1 MAHRYRGAD
10 VLLVL
15 RLVTRRLSGR
25 ADSKDKLA
33 EGSFPFPGC
42 PGPIFLFLPEEE
54 AQTWERQLPNP
65 GLQTQH
71 YGESTSLSLLL
82 QGSRKEDSSM

>member
-42 PGPIFLFLPEEE
+42 PGPIFLFLPEEK
-54 AQTWERQLPNP
+54 ALPHLCFYRAP
-65 GLQTQH
+65 G
-71 YGESTSLSLLL
+71 
-82 QGSRKEDSSM
+82 RKTVQCSP